1 MAYLTTADSDTE
13 WLMIGA
19 ILVFFMRASGAR
31 VSANERERQRESLT
45 RALASACTEAGFAL
59 LEVGSIQIK
68 NTKNILVRRDARARG
83 AAREYQ

>member
-1 MAYLTTADSDTE
+1 M
-13 WLMIGA
+13 
-19 ILVFFMRASGAR
+19 
-31 VSANERERQRESLT
+31 
-45 RALASACTEAGFAL
+45 